1 MPLVVQ
7 TPGACIW
14 AAAQTPL
21 SPAASCCDVK
31 AADHVVRRAPM
42 GSVVVLATKA
52 EHMNGYYSVLKC
64 EHNIGGYSAKYNNTI
79 HVFTILFFSIKLER
93 EKND

>member
-1 MPLVVQ
+1 
-7 TPGACIW
+7 
-14 AAAQTPL
+14 
-21 SPAASCCDVK
+21 
-31 AADHVVRRAPM
+31 M

-79 HVFTILFFSIKLER
+79 HVFTILFFSIELER
-93 EKND
+93 EKKWLKSDNTDIFGTLKNVFSQINHSWLQISILCTKK